1 MTTTYKLVAF
11 SRNVEI
17 DLNGDPSDGTTDIG
31 KHSGYGL
38 VKYEDGNPVAMK
50 TVEVTASSVFGAM
63 NFASSMDAE
72 SAVLSKRS
80 HFVLTNLALKEN
92 SFASCN
98 SSYSS
103 KLEFFRSYLCLIWS
117 MEIGFSKKLAIIAK
131 QASPVSMS

>member
-63 NFASSMDAE
+63 NFAS
-72 SAVLSKRS
+72 
-80 HFVLTNLALKEN
+80 
-92 SFASCN
+92 CN

-103 KLEFFRSYLCLIWS
+103 KLEFCRSYLCLIWS

>member
-63 NFASSMDAE
+63 NFAIPMDC
-72 SAVLSKRS
+72 LHRTL
-80 HFVLTNLALKEN
+80 FQM
-92 SFASCN
+92 
-98 SSYSS
+98 
-103 KLEFFRSYLCLIWS
+103 FRSFRLILRFQI
-117 MEIGFSKKLAIIAK
+117 MFSNIIKPLPPIRQRFVAY
-131 QASPVSMS
+131 